1 MIKDIEKIESQS
13 GMVEPSGTI
22 GALPLLRLRA
32 SKIRPE
38 VHRESRGTDIL
49 NCGGVYWQTDAAT
62 PLQYDHVKIFPT
74 YDTVEITVFNRAEA
88 LSSAP
93 DGKILRMD
101 RLLDVLKKFFKH
113 KRKG

>member
-49 NCGGVYWQTDAAT
+49 NCGGVVLADRRCDSIAIR
-62 PLQYDHVKIFPT
+62 PCENIP
-74 YDTVEITVFNRAEA
+74 N
-88 LSSAP
+88 
-93 DGKILRMD
+93 LRHGGD
-101 RLLDVLKKFFKH
+101 CRF
-113 KRKG
+113 